1 LAIGYNRRPRLPT
14 LKTDYNVAK
23 QPCNKTRQILMA
35 REILELNAE
44 EGQTILV
51 AVDIPEE
58 AVDWVVTPGEPPMK
72 KLNRNF
78 EEVKDAIVRGCR
90 PLSQAFE
97 QLRHEMHAT
106 DAEVEF
112 GINFTS
118 KGNIYL
124 AESPDIASIKV
135 KVTWNLSNKS

>member
-1 LAIGYNRRPRLPT
+1 MRLPT
-14 LKTDYNVAK
+14 LKTDYNVAI
-23 QPCNKTRQILMA
+23 QPCNKTRQIFMA
-35 REILELNAE
+35 REILELNAD

-51 AVDIPEE
+51 AVDIPED
-58 AVDWVVTPGEPPMK
+58 AVDWVVTSGEPPTK
-72 KLNRNF
+72 KLDRNF
-78 EEVKDAIVRGCR
+78 DEVKDTIVRGCR
-90 PLSQAFE
+90 PLSQAFD
-97 QLRHEMHAT
+97 QLRQEMHAT

-135 KVTWNLSNKS
+135 RVTWNFENPS

>member
-1 LAIGYNRRPRLPT
+1 
-14 LKTDYNVAK
+14 
-23 QPCNKTRQILMA
+23 MA

-51 AVDIPEE
+51 AVDIPED
-58 AVDWVVTPGEPPMK
+58 AVDWVVTSGEPPTR
-72 KLNRNF
+72 KLDRNF
-78 EEVKDAIVRGCR
+78 DEVKDVIVRGCR
-90 PLSQAFE
+90 PLSQAFD
-97 QLRHEMHAT
+97 QLRQEMHAT

-135 KVTWNLSNKS
+135 RVTWNFDNPS

>member
-1 LAIGYNRRPRLPT
+1 
-14 LKTDYNVAK
+14 
-23 QPCNKTRQILMA
+23 MA

-51 AVDIPEE
+51 AVDIPEA
-58 AVDWVVTPGEPPMK
+58 AVDWVVTPGEPPIQ
-72 KLNRNF
+72 KLDRNF
-78 EEVKDAIVRGCR
+78 EAVKDVIVRGCR
-90 PLSQAFE
+90 PLSQAFD
-97 QLRHEMHAT
+97 QLRQEMQAT

-124 AESPDIASIKV
+124 AESPNIASIKV
-135 KVTWNLSNKS
+135 RVTWNLSRNS